1 MKHTW
6 ISSPILPY
14 TFFFFFWLLA
24 FACDDMVFDSN
35 LSNLKLF
42 ICGIC
47 FCDELMNNT
56 GLGICMIFIDKD
68 IGFAS

>member
-1 MKHTW
+1 
-6 ISSPILPY
+6 
-14 TFFFFFWLLA
+14 
-24 FACDDMVFDSN
+24 MVFDSN